1 MKLDIPFH
9 DEVCEFTKIE
19 NHIATINGLVD
30 GISVVEN
37 DNRNQQSS
45 YQSDILY
52 NDKEP
57 ADLNLDEL
65 YYNDDYKISE
75 YHDEGYTVSEY
86 RVENF
91 GEAVTLLSTITM
103 EEAILGKSVDTIET

>member
-1 MKLDIPFH
+1 MNN
-9 DEVCEFTKIE
+9 T
-19 NHIATINGLVD
+19 ATINGLVD

-37 DNRNQQSS
+37 DNKNQQPS

-57 ADLNLDEL
+57 FDLNLQGL
-65 YYNDDYKISE
+65 YY
-75 YHDEGYTVSEY
+75 DEGFTVSEY
-86 RVENF
+86 NTEDF

-103 EEAILGKSVDTIET
+103 EEAILGKSVDTIQT